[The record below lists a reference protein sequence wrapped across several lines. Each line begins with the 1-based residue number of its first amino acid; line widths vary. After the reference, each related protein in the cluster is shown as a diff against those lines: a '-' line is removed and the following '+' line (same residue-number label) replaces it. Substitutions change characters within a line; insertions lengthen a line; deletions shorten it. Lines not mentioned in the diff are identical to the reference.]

1 MQRRFCQM
9 PVPHPRKPD
18 ALLLHLFLVC
28 QEDFFVRPIGD
39 DAAGCIE
46 QHEPFGEC
54 QHMIDFVFHN
64 DDRFVLAD
72 ILQDLPDRFRSFRI
86 QHGGGLIQKEHF
98 RIQHQYRGD
107 RQPLLHPSGK
117 AFDGDMA
124 VRQFQTHLPERK
136 VYFGSHLF
144 ARNRQIFEH
153 KSEFFIDIGHAELA
167 VRVLKNI
174 APGSRR
180 HELFG
185 LHRHFDRLRNQPAQ
199 HLQQR
204 GFAAAGWPQKQHFFA
219 FSDRKGKVPEQ
230 QLGIAG
236 KFQFQFLHIRLPLH
250 FRHPP

>member
-18 ALLLHLFLVC
+18 ALLLHLFLVF

-54 QHMIDFVFHN
+54 QDMIDFVLHN

-72 ILQDLPDRFRSFRI
+72 ILQDFPDRFRPLRI
-86 QHGGGLIQKEHF
+86 EHSGGLVQKEHF
-98 RIQHQYRGD
+98 RIQRQYRGD
-107 RQPLLHPSGK
+107 RQPLLHPTGK
-117 AFDGDMA
+117 ACDGDMA
-124 VRQFQTHLPERK
+124 VRQFQTDLPKRN
-136 VYFGSHLF
+136 VYSGSHLF

-153 KSEFFIDIGHAELA
+153 ESELFIHIRHAELT
-167 VRVLKNI
+167 VRILENI
-174 APGSRR
+174 APGSRC
-180 HELFG
+180 HEHVG

-204 GFAAAGWPQKQHFFA
+204 GFTAAGRTQKQHFLA
-219 FSDRKGKVPEQ
+219 GSDRKG
-230 QLGIAG
+230 
-236 KFQFQFLHIRLPLH
+236 
-250 FRHPP
+250 